1 MAQKFL
7 FSLICIFSV
16 FLSGIS
22 AKDFSNSENEMV
34 QEIFAFRLS
43 LRSLPDADSCIK
55 KIHEF
60 KNQNAEKLFSFSEE
74 ARLTCENMLASAEN
88 SCEYEKDMHSPN
100 MEKILRPQYE
110 KTAKYIEGKST
121 ENLNPY
127 FILASA
133 DLTNSM
139 MQFLPRSA
147 SIKIGLQEKK
157 DYALVVEK
165 NPKMSFALTLSG
177 WWYYYAPAVGGGSAS
192 KAFEFF
198 KSAMEN
204 AASDYDK
211 YYGNINLAQI
221 YFEKKN
227 FDLCEKYLSDAE
239 KILAGTRYVAFI
251 RKINKA
257 GYSIFDYNM
266 NSRREK
272 IDKKVTGGY

>member
-1 MAQKFL
+1 MKNFILTFPA
-7 FSLICIFSV
+7 IFMLSV
-16 FLSGIS
+16 FSFQVS
-22 AKDFSNSENEMV
+22 ASDFSAAENQMI
-34 QEIFAFRLS
+34 QEIFDFRLS
-43 LRSLPDADSCIK
+43 LRSLPDADSCIQ

-60 KNQNAEKLFSFSEE
+60 KNQNEEKFSSLSEE

-88 SCEYEKDMHSPN
+88 SCEYEKDMHSKN

-110 KTAKYIEGKST
+110 KITKYADEKSA

-127 FILASA
+127 FVLTSA

-139 MQFLPRSA
+139 MQFLPRSS

-157 DYALVVEK
+157 DYAAVVEK

-177 WWYYYAPAVGGGSAS
+177 WWYYYAPAVGGGSTS

-198 KSAMEN
+198 KSAQEN
-204 AASDYDK
+204 AVSAYDK
-211 YYGNINLAQI
+211 YYSNINLSQI

-227 FDLCEKYLSDAE
+227 LKLSEKYLSEAE
-239 KILAGTRYVAFI
+239 KVLSGTRYVSFI
-251 RKINKA
+251 RKINQA

-272 IDKKVTGGY
+272 IDKKIDN